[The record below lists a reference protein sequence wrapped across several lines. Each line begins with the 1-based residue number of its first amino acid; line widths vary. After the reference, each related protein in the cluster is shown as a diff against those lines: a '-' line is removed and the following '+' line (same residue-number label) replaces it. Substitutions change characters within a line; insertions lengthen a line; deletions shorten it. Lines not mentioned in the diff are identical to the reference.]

1 MAGWPFDCWC
11 TLISA
16 RNLSVDLSGRSI
28 LSHIDFAASSGR
40 VLAIAGPNGS
50 GKSTL
55 LKALSGEIPHSGNAE
70 INGRRISSLDPLSL
84 ARLRGVLPQSSS
96 VAFPF
101 SVAEIVSFGLALNR
115 HHKIATAS
123 SMISAALSRVGL
135 SGYEERPYLE
145 LSGGEQQRAQ
155 LARVLCQIP
164 HPVEDGEPRWL
175 FLDEPVSSLDIRHQ
189 LEIMRLARDFA
200 AGGGG
205 VIAVMHDLNLTAL
218 FSDDLLLL
226 REGRVV
232 GFGPVNEIMHD
243 HLLEKAFSCSLRVNR
258 VPEDMV
264 PFVLPHTIAG

>member
-1 MAGWPFDCWC
+1 M
-11 TLISA
+11 ISA
-16 RNLSVDLSGRSI
+16 KNLSVDLSGRSI
-28 LSHIDFAASSGR
+28 LSCIDFVAAAGR

-55 LKALSGEIPHSGNAE
+55 LKALSGEIPHSGGAD

-84 ARLRGVLPQSSS
+84 ARSRGVLPQSSS

-101 SVAEIVSFGLALNR
+101 SVAEIVALGLTLNR
-115 HHKIATAS
+115 HHRIATAA

-135 SGYEERPYLE
+135 SGHEERPYLE
-145 LSGGEQQRAQ
+145 LSGGEQQRVQ

-164 HPVEDGEPRWL
+164 RPVEDGEPRWL

-218 FSDDLLLL
+218 YSDDLLLL
-226 REGRVV
+226 KEGRVV
-232 GFGPVNEIMHD
+232 GFGPVGEIMRD
-243 HLLEKAFSCSLRVNR
+243 HLLEKAFSCSLKVNR
-258 VPEDMV
+258 VPDGPA
-264 PFVLPHTIAG
+264 PFVLPHTIAS